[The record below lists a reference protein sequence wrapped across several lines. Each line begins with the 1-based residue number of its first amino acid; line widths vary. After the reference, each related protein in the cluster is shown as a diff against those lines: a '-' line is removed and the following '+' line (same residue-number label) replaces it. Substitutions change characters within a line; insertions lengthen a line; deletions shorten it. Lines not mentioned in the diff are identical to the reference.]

1 MRMCAYGATGS
12 PPEPAT
18 ALPDPDSVDL
28 AVEVF
33 RMLADGT
40 RVRLLWLL
48 MDEESSVGDLGEA
61 VGKPQAA
68 TSQHLAKLR
77 LARLV
82 STRRQGNQVF
92 YRLANDHVRQLVI
105 DAVHHAEH
113 AGPGVPPH
121 HQRRTYPLTATP
133 RTPASTPPDRTT
145 PTTTPGASR

>member
-1 MRMCAYGATGS
+1 MRMYAYEMPGS
-12 PPEPAT
+12 RPERAVG
-18 ALPDPDSVDL
+18 LPDPDAVDL

-48 MDEESSVGDLGEA
+48 LDGESPVGDLAQA
-61 VGKPQAA
+61 VGKPQAS
-68 TSQHLAKLR
+68 TSQHLTKLR

-121 HQRRTYPLTATP
+121 HQGTTQPLT
-133 RTPASTPPDRTT
+133 
-145 PTTTPGASR
+145 TTTPANAATSTTGASR